1 MLEIMGIKIK
11 LCRGVYPPSEDT
23 FLLID
28 SLMENVKPGRSFLEL
43 GTGTGIIALIM
54 AKLGLNV
61 IATDINIK
69 AIECARENAQLN
81 KIPIELRRGDL
92 FEPVRNLKFD
102 YIAFNPPYLPSD
114 SAFDSHLPLDEKL
127 ALMGGYMGNEII
139 MKFLKNI
146 RNFLNP
152 LGKAFL
158 VFSSLSNFSDV
169 QKVENDLGLRISII
183 KEQSFPFEKI
193 FVARVSI
200 L

>member
-11 LCRGVYPPSEDT
+11 LCRGVFPPSEDT

-28 SLMENVKPGRSFLEL
+28 SLIENVKPGRSFLEL

-69 AIECARENAQLN
+69 AIECARKNAQLN

-92 FEPVRNLKFD
+92 FEPVRNLRFD

-114 SAFDSHLPLDEKL
+114 SAFDSRLPSDEKL
-127 ALMGGYMGNEII
+127 ALIGGYIGNEII

-146 RNFLNP
+146 RSFLNP
-152 LGKAFL
+152 FGEVFL
-158 VFSSLSNFSDV
+158 VFSSLSNFNDV
-169 QKVENDLGLRISII
+169 QKVGNNLGLRISVI
-183 KEQSFPFEKI
+183 KEQSFMFEKI
-193 FVARVSI
+193 FVVKASI

>member
-28 SLMENVKPGRSFLEL
+28 SLIENVKPGRSFLEL

-69 AIECARENAQLN
+69 AIECARKNAQLN

-92 FEPVRNLKFD
+92 FEPVRNLRFD

-114 SAFDSHLPLDEKL
+114 SAFDSRLPLDEKL
-127 ALMGGYMGNEII
+127 ALIGGYIGNEII
-139 MKFLKNI
+139 MKFLKNV
-146 RNFLNP
+146 RSFLNP
-152 LGKAFL
+152 FGEAFL
-158 VFSSLSNFSDV
+158 VFSSLSNFNDI
-169 QKVENDLGLRISII
+169 QKVGNNLGLRISVI
-183 KEQSFPFEKI
+183 KEQSFMFEKI
-193 FVARVSI
+193 FVVKASI

>member
-1 MLEIMGIKIK
+1 MGIKIK

-28 SLMENVKPGRSFLEL
+28 SLIENVKPGRSFLEL

-69 AIECARENAQLN
+69 AIECARKNAQLN

-92 FEPVRNLKFD
+92 FEPVRNLRFD

-114 SAFDSHLPLDEKL
+114 SAFDSRLPLDEKL
-127 ALMGGYMGNEII
+127 ALIGGYIGNEII
-139 MKFLKNI
+139 MKFLKNV
-146 RNFLNP
+146 RSFLNP
-152 LGKAFL
+152 FGEAFL
-158 VFSSLSNFSDV
+158 VFSSLSNFNDI
-169 QKVENDLGLRISII
+169 QKVGNNLGLRISVI
-183 KEQSFPFEKI
+183 KEQSFMFEKI
-193 FVARVSI
+193 FVVKASI

>member
-1 MLEIMGIKIK
+1 MGIKIK

-28 SLMENVKPGRSFLEL
+28 SLIENVKPGRSFLEL

-69 AIECARENAQLN
+69 AIECARKNAQLN
-81 KIPIELRRGDL
+81 TIPIDLRRGDL
-92 FEPVRNLKFD
+92 FEPVRNLRFD

-114 SAFDSHLPLDEKL
+114 SAFDSRLPLDEKL
-127 ALMGGYMGNEII
+127 ALIGGYIGNEII
-139 MKFLKNI
+139 MKFLKNV
-146 RNFLNP
+146 RSFLNP
-152 LGKAFL
+152 FGEAFL
-158 VFSSLSNFSDV
+158 VFSSLSNFNDI
-169 QKVENDLGLRISII
+169 QKVGNNLGLRISVI
-183 KEQSFPFEKI
+183 KEQSFMFEKI
-193 FVARVSI
+193 FVVKASI